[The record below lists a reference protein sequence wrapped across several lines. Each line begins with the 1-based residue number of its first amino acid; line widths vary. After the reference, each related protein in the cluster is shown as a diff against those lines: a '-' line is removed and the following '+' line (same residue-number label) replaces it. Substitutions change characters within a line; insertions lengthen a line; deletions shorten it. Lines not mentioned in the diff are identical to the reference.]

1 MPLPACEI
9 QAMTSLRN
17 SLLSLFVGQ
26 NLPGRFFFFFYQKMA
41 KNEVGEMLIAEGEG
55 KTGKVKEQ
63 EMKNPEQG
71 WKFEYVTKDL
81 MDCFWVQL
89 SV

>member
-1 MPLPACEI
+1 
-9 QAMTSLRN
+9 
-17 SLLSLFVGQ
+17 
-26 NLPGRFFFFFYQKMA
+26 MA
-41 KNEVGEMLIAEGEG
+41 KNEVGETPIAEGEG
-55 KTGKVKEQ
+55 KTGKMKEQ

-81 MDCFWVQL
+81 MDCFWMQL

>member
-1 MPLPACEI
+1 M
-9 QAMTSLRN
+9 
-17 SLLSLFVGQ
+17 
-26 NLPGRFFFFFYQKMA
+26 
-41 KNEVGEMLIAEGEG
+41 AEGEG

-81 MDCFWVQL
+81 MDCFWMQL
-89 SV
+89 SI